1 MSRNLQPL
9 SLTIL
14 GKEYKIAC
22 EPEERDNLIRSAQ
35 EIDEQMRKIRDSGKV
50 IGADRIAVV
59 TALNLAHE
67 LRSMK
72 NQNASLTKS
81 LNECMGKMLHKIEK
95 VLETK

>member
-1 MSRNLQPL
+1 MNRNLQPL
-9 SLTIL
+9 SLTIM

-50 IGADRIAVV
+50 VGPDRIAVM

-72 NQNASLTKS
+72 NQNAILTQSLK
-81 LNECMGKMLHKIEK
+81 ECMGNMLHKIEK
-95 VLETK
+95 VLEN